1 MRFFFLNRWQL
12 YILFSEKLN
21 KYYTGSCKD
30 LQERL
35 ESHNNNSFYNAFTI
49 NSDDWILYFSCIDLD
64 YKQAR
69 NIESHIKKMKS
80 KVYIE
85 NLIKYP
91 EIIER
96 LKEKYK

>member
-1 MRFFFLNRWQL
+1 MASI
-12 YILFSEKLN
+12 YILYSEKLN
-21 KYYTGSCKD
+21 KYYTGSCND
-30 LQERL
+30 LQHRL
-35 ESHNNNSFYNAFTI
+35 EAHKNKTFDKAFTI
-49 NSDDWILYFSCIDLD
+49 NSEDWILYFSCINLD

-85 NLIKYP
+85 NLTKYP
-91 EIIER
+91 EIIES

>member
-1 MRFFFLNRWQL
+1 MMATL
-12 YILFSEKLN
+12 YILYSSRLK
-21 KYYTGSCKD
+21 KYYTGSCEN
-30 LQERL
+30 LELRL
-35 ESHNNNSFYNAFTI
+35 AKHKEKLYKNSFSSIT
-49 NSDDWILYFSCIDLD
+49 DDWVLYFIVNDLE

-69 NIESHIKKMKS
+69 KIEMHIKKMKS

-85 NLIKYP
+85 NLNKYP

>member
-1 MRFFFLNRWQL
+1 MAAL

-21 KYYTGSCKD
+21 KFYTGSCKD
-30 LQERL
+30 LQQRL
-35 ESHNNNSFYNAFTI
+35 QSHINKSFINAFTI
-49 NSDDWILYFSCIDLD
+49 NSDDWTLYFSCNDLD

-85 NLIKYP
+85 NLAKYP

>member
-1 MRFFFLNRWQL
+1 MATL

-21 KYYTGSCKD
+21 KYYIGSCKH
-30 LQERL
+30 LKERL
-35 ESHNNNSFYNAFTI
+35 EYHNNKSFSNAFTI

>member
-1 MRFFFLNRWQL
+1 MATL
-12 YILFSEKLN
+12 YILYSKKLN
-21 KYYTGSCKD
+21 KYYTGSCNN
-30 LQERL
+30 LQERIK
-35 ESHNNNSFYNAFTI
+35 SHLNKTFENAYTL
-49 NSDDWILYFSCIDLD
+49 NSDDWLLFFSCDNLE

-85 NLIKYP
+85 NLVKYP
-91 EIIER
+91 EIIEG

>member
-1 MRFFFLNRWQL
+1 MATL

-21 KYYTGSCKD
+21 KYYIGSCKD
-30 LQERL
+30 LQKRL
-35 ESHNNNSFYNAFTI
+35 ESHNNKSFYNAFTI
-49 NSDDWILYFSCIDLD
+49 NSDDWILYFNCINLD

>member
-1 MRFFFLNRWQL
+1 MATL
-12 YILFSEKLN
+12 YILYSEKLN
-21 KYYTGSCKD
+21 KYYTGSCND
-30 LQERL
+30 LQERIT
-35 ESHNNNSFYNAFTI
+35 SHLNKTFKNAYTL
-49 NSDDWILYFSCIDLD
+49 NSDDWTLFFSCDNLEF
-64 YKQAR
+64 KQAR

-85 NLIKYP
+85 NLEKYP

>member
-1 MRFFFLNRWQL
+1 METL

-21 KYYTGSCKD
+21 KYYIGSCKD
-30 LQERL
+30 LKERL
-35 ESHNNNSFYNAFTI
+35 ESHNNKSFSNAFTI
-49 NSDDWILYFSCIDLD
+49 NSDDWILFFSCIDLD

-85 NLIKYP
+85 NLNKYP
-91 EIIER
+91 KIIER